1 MHPANAR
8 PNILLIHVDQHRAD
22 CLGAAGHPLLQTP
35 ALDRLAAEGVRYTH
49 AFTPIPV
56 CTPARASLLTGT
68 WPSAHGLIANAD
80 TEVHPPTF
88 PQLPTIS
95 QLLHD
100 AGYRVGHV
108 GKWHV
113 HPQHPPTA
121 FGCDVYIPEQ
131 GYAAWR
137 AAQGLPPKPHRNG
150 FFGETDPA
158 ITAEQSSLAWGANR
172 TLDLLRQAAAGE
184 RPFFLR
190 WDPSEPHLPNVVPE
204 PYASLY
210 PPSAIAPWPSYPDPL
225 VGKPYIQA
233 KQRRTW
239 GIESWTWD
247 DWSPIV
253 SRYLGEI
260 SLLDHQVGRILA
272 ELDRLGL
279 ADNTLV
285 IYSSDHGDLCGGH
298 GLLDKHFVMYDDLV
312 RVPLLLRWPAQV
324 TGGQLC
330 DAFISSSLDISAT
343 LVSAAEITPP
353 PSFQGAS
360 LLDQLTHPAR
370 PDIFSCYF
378 GNQLG
383 LFSQRMVR
391 DRHWK
396 YVWNATAEDE
406 LYCLDDDPGEIT
418 NRMGDPAA
426 QPALHHLQA
435 RLRSWMEA
443 TRDRVLNGWTRHQLT
458 PRPQEA
464 P

>member
-1 MHPANAR
+1 MSPADPR

-22 CLGAAGHPLLQTP
+22 CLAAAGHPLLQTP
-35 ALDRLAAEGVRYTH
+35 ALDQLAAEGVRYTH

-56 CTPARASLLTGT
+56 CTPARASLLTGA
-68 WPSAHGLIANAD
+68 WPTRHGLIANAD
-80 TEVHPPTF
+80 TEVHPPAF
-88 PQLPTIS
+88 PQLPTVS

-100 AGYRVGHV
+100 AGYWVGHV

-113 HPQHPPTA
+113 HPKYPPTA
-121 FGCDVYIPEQ
+121 FGCDLYIPEQ
-131 GYAAWR
+131 GYRTWR

-158 ITAEQSSLAWGANR
+158 ITPEQSSLAWGADQ
-172 TLDLLRQAAAGE
+172 TLHLLRQAAARE
-184 RPFFLR
+184 QPFFLR
-190 WDPSEPHLPNVVPE
+190 WDPSEPHLPNIVPE
-204 PYASLY
+204 PYASRY
-210 PPSAIAPWPSYPDPL
+210 PPSAIAPWPSYLDPL

-239 GIESWTWD
+239 GIEAWTWQ
-247 DWSPIV
+247 DWAPIV
-253 SRYLGEI
+253 GRYLGEI
-260 SLLDHQVGRILA
+260 SLLDHQVGRLLA

-298 GLLDKHFVMYDDLV
+298 GLIDKHFVMYDDLV
-312 RVPLLLRWPAQV
+312 RVPLLIRWPAQV
-324 TGGQLC
+324 AAGQVC
-330 DAFISSSLDISAT
+330 NAFVSSSLDIAAT
-343 LVSAAEITPP
+343 LVSAVGITPP
-353 PSFQGAS
+353 PSFQGVN
-360 LLDQLTHPAR
+360 LLDQLTHPTR

-383 LFSQRMVR
+383 LFSQRMLR
-391 DRHWK
+391 NHHWK

-418 NRMGDPAA
+418 NRITDPAA
-426 QPALHHLQA
+426 QSALHHLQA
-435 RLRSWMEA
+435 RLLVWMESIQ
-443 TRDRVLNGWTRHQLT
+443 DRILNGWTRRQLT
-458 PRPQEA
+458 PHPLET